1 MLFRS
6 FQIPRYLEEGEGL
19 SLTKTESLLGEQI
32 LLMKYLFMEEEPI
45 ENEDPLTAELIGQ
58 YEGTDEDF
66 KNIDEESL
74 DYNENAL
81 HIENSVLQ
89 EMERENNIH
98 NTEQENNV
106 SIDNENMEAADLDVP
121 IEFQIP
127 EYPAYSYDWSE
138 NWDYETLIS
147 NFYAVDKST
156 YLKEEYVG
164 LKQLLEPDL
173 SVDKNTEGPQIL
185 IYHTH
190 SHEGFADSVPG
201 DPSTTI
207 VGAGDK
213 LASLLEEKYGFKV
226 LHDTGIY
233 DEERDDAYNQS
244 LPAIEKILAEN
255 PTIEVVIDLHRDAVS
270 NDRRLVIDL
279 QGRPTARFMFFN
291 GLSYSRK
298 NGEIEYLEN
307 PYIQDNLAFS
317 FQAQV
322 AANELYPGIARKV
335 YLKAYRFNM
344 HLMPKCMLIE
354 LGAQNNTVEEIM
366 NACDPL
372 AHILAIVLE

>member
-1 MLFRS
+1 MYDLIWKKFETIIKKRIVLGLLTACAICS
-6 FQIPRYLEEGEGL
+6 IISFFQKKGQEDGGTSGWRMAVGSFFSHQMEREFFQIPRYLEEGEGL

-173 SVDKNTEGPQIL
+173 SVDK
-185 IYHTH
+185 
-190 SHEGFADSVPG
+190 
-201 DPSTTI
+201 
-207 VGAGDK
+207 
-213 LASLLEEKYGFKV
+213 KY
-226 LHDTGIY
+226 
-233 DEERDDAYNQS
+233 
-244 LPAIEKILAEN
+244 
-255 PTIEVVIDLHRDAVS
+255 
-270 NDRRLVIDL
+270 
-279 QGRPTARFMFFN
+279 
-291 GLSYSRK
+291 
-298 NGEIEYLEN
+298 
-307 PYIQDNLAFS
+307 
-317 FQAQV
+317 
-322 AANELYPGIARKV
+322 
-335 YLKAYRFNM
+335 
-344 HLMPKCMLIE
+344 
-354 LGAQNNTVEEIM
+354 
-366 NACDPL
+366 
-372 AHILAIVLE
+372 